1 MATPIEIVEAKDA
14 AAVKQFIELPYELY
28 RGDPTWRP
36 PLRFLEKDKFHPNKN
51 PGLGHLKVAFWLAKS
66 GNKIVGRCASII
78 NRFHLEKYNDSQGHF
93 GFLDTNKAYPDA
105 QPALLKTAE
114 DWLRAKGMK
123 EICGPF
129 NFSVNEECGMLVE
142 GFDTPQYMLMPH
154 GRPDYPV
161 AMEKLGYEKA
171 MDTVAYLGNTVDGYP
186 RPKIVPTMV
195 NYVERSEKLS
205 VRPMRKGKFEE
216 EIALAMD
223 IFNDAWGNNW
233 NYVPFSDAQVQHM
246 AKDLSFVIQPDG
258 FWFGE
263 VDGVAK
269 GFILMLPNI
278 NEAAR
283 DLDGRLFPFGWA
295 KFLWRL
301 KVSKVRSARIPL
313 NGIRQDI
320 QKTRT
325 GTALMLTLHET
336 CYAAMR
342 PHKVHDVEMGWVLE
356 TNKDVQN
363 MIELSS
369 AKIYKRYRF
378 YKKRL

>member
-1 MATPIEIVEAKDA
+1 MSDGIVVVEATSPEAMKA
-14 AAVKQFIELPYELY
+14 FIELPYRLY
-28 RGDPTWRP
+28 REDPAWRP
-36 PLRFLEKDKFHPNKN
+36 PLRLLERDKFDPKKN
-51 PGLGHLKVAFWLAKS
+51 PGLAHLEVAFWLAKL
-66 GNKIVGRCASII
+66 GDTIVGRCASII
-78 NRFHLEKYNDSQGHF
+78 NKFHLEKYQDSQGHF
-93 GFLDTNKAYPDA
+93 GFLDTDKAHPGA
-105 QPALLKTAE
+105 QPALMKAAE
-114 DWLRAKGMK
+114 EWLRTRGMTD
-123 EICGPF
+123 ICGPF
-129 NFSVNEECGMLVE
+129 NFSVNEECGMLID
-142 GFDTPQYMLMPH
+142 GFDTPNYMLMPH
-154 GRPDYPV
+154 GRPDYP
-161 AMEKLGYEKA
+161 ATMETLGYEKA
-171 MDTVAYLGNTVDGYP
+171 MDAYAYLGNTVDGYP

-195 NYVERSEKLS
+195 SYVERSEKLS
-205 VRPMRKGKFEE
+205 VRPMHKGKFEE

-246 AKDLSFVIQPDG
+246 AKDLSFVIDPDG

-263 VDGVAK
+263 VDGVAG

-313 NGIRQDI
+313 NGIRQDV

-325 GTALMLTLHET
+325 GTALMLALHET

-363 MIELSS
+363 MIELS
-369 AKIYKRYRF
+369 AARVYKTYRF
-378 YKKRL
+378 YKKPL

>member
-1 MATPIEIVEAKDA
+1 MTINIEIVQATTPVDMKA
-14 AAVKQFIELPYELY
+14 FIELPYRIY
-28 RGDPTWRP
+28 RGDPTWRA
-36 PLRFLEKDKFHPNKN
+36 PLRFLEKDRFNPQKN
-51 PGLGHLKVAFWLAKS
+51 PGLGHIEVAYWLAKAD
-66 GNKIVGRCASII
+66 GKTVGRCASII
-78 NRFHLEKYNDSQGHF
+78 NRFHLEKYKDAQGHF
-93 GFLDTNKAYPDA
+93 GFLDTDPGYPDA
-105 QPALLKTAE
+105 QPLLLKQAE
-114 DWLRAKGMK
+114 DWLRAKSMK

-154 GRPDYPV
+154 GRADYPRV
-161 AMEKLGYEKA
+161 MEQHGYEKA
-171 MDTVAYLGNTVDGYP
+171 MDSVAYLGNTVDGYP
-186 RPKIVPTMV
+186 RPKIVQKMQD
-195 NYVERSEKLS
+195 YVERSDRLS
-205 VRPMRKGKFEE
+205 IRPMHKGKFEE

-246 AKDLSFVIQPDG
+246 AKDLSFVIDPDG

-269 GFILMLPNI
+269 GFVLMLPNI

-283 DLDGRLFPFGWA
+283 DLNGRLFPIGWA

-301 KVSKVRSARIPL
+301 KVSRVRSARIPL

-325 GTALMLTLHET
+325 GSALMLSLFEV

-356 TNKDVQN
+356 TNIDVQN

-369 AKIYKRYRF
+369 ASIYKRYRF
-378 YKKRL
+378 YKKAL